1 MLYTEDMVRQ
11 NLRNREGKRVFYLGK
26 GDTLTPGA
34 RDWLKGQR
42 IEILDAALA
51 KPERFCLVGGGYAEE
66 KPEYMTHLN
75 AQYLVPKTHPRIR
88 FRGAVDTLE
97 AELILAAQ
105 QTQGEIKAG
114 VGQVLELARRLIRC
128 DVLEEPVGEITL
140 CGLTEQQQ
148 RRQSHR
154 PQDFYGQ
161 PHFMPEP
168 EDGPAIAALNR
179 ARCAARAAELQG
191 VDTFSDR
198 DGCPTRPD
206 IVQALNRMSSML
218 YILMIREKARQSRK

>member
-1 MLYTEDMVRQ
+1 MAA
-11 NLRNREGKRVFYLGK
+11 NNKGKITQVIGAVLDIKFSG
-26 GDTLTPGA
+26 GDLPEINDA
-34 RDWLKGQR
+34 
-42 IEILDAALA
+42 IEIFHKDS
-51 KPERFCLVGGGYAEE
+51 RLVAEVAQHLGDDTVRCIAMGPTDGLVRGMEAVATGG
-66 KPEYMTHLN
+66 PISM
-75 AQYLVPKTHPRIR
+75 
-88 FRGAVDTLE
+88 
-97 AELILAAQ
+97 
-105 QTQGEIKAG
+105 
-114 VGQVLELARRLIRC
+114 
-128 DVLEEPVGEITL
+128 PVGEITL

-154 PQDFYGQ
+154 PQDFYDQ

>member
-1 MLYTEDMVRQ
+1 MLADGIQTLGGKFTEVI
-11 NLRNREGKRVFYLGK
+11 
-26 GDTLTPGA
+26 A
-34 RDWLKGQR
+34 RH
-42 IEILDAALA
+42 
-51 KPERFCLVGGGYAEE
+51 V
-66 KPEYMTHLN
+66 THQDIAF
-75 AQYLVPKTHPRIR
+75 AQ
-88 FRGAVDTLE
+88 VDE
-97 AELILAAQ
+97 VA
-105 QTQGEIKAG
+105 
-114 VGQVLELARRLIRC
+114 
-128 DVLEEPVGEITL
+128 D
-140 CGLTEQQQ
+140 GLTEQQQ